1 MRKTQ
6 LVNGEW
12 YHIYNR
18 GSDEREIFLD
28 EEDYL
33 KFLRGLKDFN
43 NRSFYEE
50 RARIVNTYGLKE
62 LSSFLEK
69 VEKVVHIAFYS
80 LVPNHHHFILR
91 QLTTNGIPLLMHK
104 LGTSYTNYFNKK
116 YGRSG
121 SLFQGPYKT
130 IHIDNND
137 YLLWLSGYVNGNI
150 EIHKLGEAETYP
162 WSSFGGILKSERS
175 EILSGTEIVLSQ
187 FKDIDDYKKFVKIVI
202 EESRKRKDLEKY
214 LLEKLEK
221 GAKLL

>member
-1 MRKTQ
+1 MRKVQ
-6 LVNGEW
+6 FVNGEW

-18 GSDEREIFLD
+18 GIDEREIFLD
-28 EEDYL
+28 KEDYL

-50 RARIVNTYGLKE
+50 RARIVNTHGFKE

-69 VEKVVHIAFYS
+69 IEKVVDIALYS
-80 LVPNHHHFILR
+80 LIPNHHHFIVK
-91 QLTTNGIPLLMHK
+91 QLTENGIPLLMHK

-116 YGRSG
+116 YNRSG
-121 SLFQGPYKT
+121 SLFQGPYKA

-150 EIHKLGEAETYP
+150 EIHKLGEAETYL
-162 WSSFGGILKSERS
+162 WSSFKNILKLEKS

-187 FKDIDDYKKFVKIVI
+187 FKDIEDYKKFVKIVI
-202 EESRKRKDLEKY
+202 EESRNRNDLKKYFLEK
-214 LLEKLEK
+214 KI
-221 GAKLL
+221 